1 MNIVNEYGIIGIYY
15 ICVNVIAFILYGLDK
30 KYAREGRWR
39 IPEKTLLGIALIGG
53 AAGAWIGMQTF
64 RHKTKHMSFRMLVPL
79 FAVVHMWMIVRYTNL
94 IQWSLNHEIVLVI

>member
-1 MNIVNEYGIIGIYY
+1 MDIVNEYGIIGIYY
-15 ICVNVIAFILYGLDK
+15 IFVNIIAFILYGLDK

-39 IPEKTLLGIALIGG
+39 IPEKTLLGIAMIGG

-79 FAVVHMWMIVRYTNL
+79 FAVVHVWIIIRYAKL
-94 IQWSLNHEIVLVI
+94 I

>member
-15 ICVNVIAFILYGLDK
+15 ICVNIIAFILYGLDK

-39 IPEKTLLGIALIGG
+39 IPEKTLLGIAMIGG
-53 AAGAWIGMQTF
+53 AAGAWIGMQIF

-94 IQWSLNHEIVLVI
+94 I

>member
-15 ICVNVIAFILYGLDK
+15 ICVNIIAFILYGLDK

-39 IPEKTLLGIALIGG
+39 IPEKTLLGIAMIGG

-64 RHKTKHMSFRMLVPL
+64 RHKTKNMSFRTLVPL
-79 FAVVHMWMIVRYTNL
+79 FVVVHVWMIVRYTNL
-94 IQWSLNHEIVLVI
+94 I

>member
-15 ICVNVIAFILYGLDK
+15 ICVNIIAFILYGLDK

-39 IPEKTLLGIALIGG
+39 IPEKTLLGIAMIGG

-64 RHKTKHMSFRMLVPL
+64 RHSCVDNSKMYEFDII
-79 FAVVHMWMIVRYTNL
+79 VVE
-94 IQWSLNHEIVLVI
+94 S

>member
-15 ICVNVIAFILYGLDK
+15 LCVNVIAFILYGLDK

-39 IPEKTLLGIALIGG
+39 IPEKTLLGISLIGG

-64 RHKTKHMSFRMLVPL
+64 RHKTKHMSFRTLVPL

-94 IQWSLNHEIVLVI
+94 I

>member
-64 RHKTKHMSFRMLVPL
+64 RHKTKHMSFRMPL

-94 IQWSLNHEIVLVI
+94 I

>member
-1 MNIVNEYGIIGIYY
+1 MKNERTYEDDNMNIVNEYGIIGIYY

-94 IQWSLNHEIVLVI
+94 I

>member
-53 AAGAWIGMQTF
+53 AAGAWIGMQIF

-94 IQWSLNHEIVLVI
+94 I

>member
-15 ICVNVIAFILYGLDK
+15 ICVNIIAFILYGLDK

-64 RHKTKHMSFRMLVPL
+64 RHKTKHMSFRTLVPL
-79 FAVVHMWMIVRYTNL
+79 FAVVHVWIIIRYTNPM
-94 IQWSLNHEIVLVI
+94 

>member
-53 AAGAWIGMQTF
+53 AADFQAQDKAHVIPDAG
-64 RHKTKHMSFRMLVPL
+64 
-79 FAVVHMWMIVRYTNL
+79 AVVCSGAYVDDSKIYKSDIMVTK
-94 IQWSLNHEIVLVI
+94 S

>member
-15 ICVNVIAFILYGLDK
+15 ICVNIIAFILYGLDK

-39 IPEKTLLGIALIGG
+39 TPEKTLLGIAMIGG

-79 FAVVHMWMIVRYTNL
+79 FAVVHVWMLVRYMNL
-94 IQWSLNHEIVLVI
+94 I

>member
-15 ICVNVIAFILYGLDK
+15 ISVNVIAFILYGLDK

-53 AAGAWIGMQTF
+53 AAGAWSGMQTF

-94 IQWSLNHEIVLVI
+94 I

>member
-1 MNIVNEYGIIGIYY
+1 MNIVNEYGFIVLYSL
-15 ICVNVIAFILYGLDK
+15 CVNVIAFILYGLDK

-94 IQWSLNHEIVLVI
+94 IL

>member
-15 ICVNVIAFILYGLDK
+15 ICVNVRAFILYGLDK

-94 IQWSLNHEIVLVI
+94 I

>member
-1 MNIVNEYGIIGIYY
+1 MNIVNEYRIIGIYY
-15 ICVNVIAFILYGLDK
+15 ICVNIIAFILYGLDK

-39 IPEKTLLGIALIGG
+39 IPEKTLLGIAMIGG

-79 FAVVHMWMIVRYTNL
+79 FAVVHVWIIIRYTNL
-94 IQWSLNHEIVLVI
+94 M

>member
-1 MNIVNEYGIIGIYY
+1 MNIVNEYRIIGIYY
-15 ICVNVIAFILYGLDK
+15 ICVNIIAFILYGLDK

-94 IQWSLNHEIVLVI
+94 I

>member
-1 MNIVNEYGIIGIYY
+1 MNIVNEYRIIGIYY
-15 ICVNVIAFILYGLDK
+15 ICVNIIAFILYGLDK

-64 RHKTKHMSFRMLVPL
+64 RHKTKHMSFRTLVPL

-94 IQWSLNHEIVLVI
+94 I

>member
-39 IPEKTLLGIALIGG
+39 IPEKTLLGIAMIGG
-53 AAGAWIGMQTF
+53 AAGAWIGMRDADFQAQDKA
-64 RHKTKHMSFRMLVPL
+64 HVIPDAG
-79 FAVVHMWMIVRYTNL
+79 AVVCSGAYVDDSKIYKSDIMVTK
-94 IQWSLNHEIVLVI
+94 S

>member
-15 ICVNVIAFILYGLDK
+15 ICVNIIAFILYGLDK
-30 KYAREGRWR
+30 KYARESRWR

-64 RHKTKHMSFRMLVPL
+64 RHKTKHMSFRTLVPL

-94 IQWSLNHEIVLVI
+94 I